1 MTNVIII
8 NSIANMGTTEVQ
20 YAKSLE
26 SALKKLELNQ
36 LYFMKAI
43 ETDGK
48 YNYVLESTSE
58 SYLRYM
64 REERNPNITEHDVES
79 MNEADVRYW
88 ESFAIA
94 IQSVNK
100 RHPHTLPAVV
110 VRWIADNDFVFYAE
124 KTVNFGCEICA
135 MTDARFLDEKPFTYK
150 FETETYYSFA
160 TLEKTI
166 QLEKD
171 EMAKF
176 TDEGEVIIVKKDVE
190 ILKNEGVRAI
200 EANFADF
207 LERIENDGLVF
218 MGYLNSRLYYC

>member
-20 YAKSLE
+20 YSESLE

-43 ETDGK
+43 ETDSKNG
-48 YNYVLESTSE
+48 YVLESTSE

-64 REERNPNITEHDVES
+64 REERNLNITEHDVES

-110 VRWIADNDFVFYAE
+110 VRRIADNDFVFYAE

-135 MTDARFLDEKPFTYK
+135 MTDARFPDEKPFTYE

-160 TLEKTI
+160 TLENTI

-207 LERIENDGLVF
+207 LERIESDGLVF

>member
-8 NSIANMGTTEVQ
+8 NSIANMSTTEIQ
-20 YAKSLE
+20 YSESLE
-26 SALKKLELNQ
+26 SALKKLKLNQ

-48 YNYVLESTSE
+48 NVYVLESTSE

-64 REERNPNITEHDVES
+64 REERNPNITENDVES
-79 MNEADVRYW
+79 MTESDIRYW
-88 ESFAIA
+88 ESYAIA

-100 RHPHTLPAVV
+100 RHPHTLPVVV
-110 VRWIADNDFVFYAE
+110 VRRIADNDFVFYAE
-124 KTVNFGCEICA
+124 KTVNFGYGICA
-135 MTDARFLDEKPFTYK
+135 MTDARFPDEKPFTYE

-190 ILKNEGVRAI
+190 ILKNEGIRAI
-200 EANFADF
+200 EANFTDF
-207 LERIENDGLVF
+207 LERIESDGLVF

>member
-8 NSIANMGTTEVQ
+8 NSITRVGITKIQ
-20 YAKSLE
+20 YSESLE
-26 SALKKLELNQ
+26 SALKKLEFNQ

-48 YNYVLESTSE
+48 YNYVLDSTSE

-64 REERNPNITEHDVES
+64 REERNPNIIEHDVES

-88 ESFAIA
+88 ENFAIA
-94 IQSVNK
+94 IHSVNK
-100 RHPHTLPAVV
+100 RHPHALLYVV
-110 VRWIADNDFVFYAE
+110 VRRIADNDFVFYAE
-124 KTVNFGCEICA
+124 KTMNFGCEICA
-135 MTDARFLDEKPFTYK
+135 MTDARFLDEKPFTYR
-150 FETETYYSFA
+150 FEPETYYSFA

-176 TDEGEVIIVKKDVE
+176 TDDGEIIIVKKDVE

-200 EANFADF
+200 EANFTDF
-207 LERIENDGLVF
+207 LERIESDGLVF